1 MLKIDKEKL
10 VSAVKPYGQTDKYAD
25 SIFRFKMAPENVNGC
40 IELADKALCEEIP
53 LLKLSD
59 YREIE
64 KNGNRSNFEKKYF
77 KRRTILLELTAGEI
91 ASGYKGKHLEKAMN
105 VLWSILEETTWVVPA
120 HRQPEN
126 YPECKWVDIFSAA
139 TGGVVAAAYFFLK
152 EEIKKEMPEGFCE
165 RVLYELRRRVTEPFM
180 SDFSPFHCW
189 KGTEGWYVNNWNPW
203 IVNNTLTVAVLA
215 EEDIEI
221 RRKVAAFSAN
231 YLNRY
236 LNFCFEDGSCVEG
249 VSYFFKANASF
260 FDIAELYSELT
271 NGEYNIM
278 DEPYVKKLME
288 YLPNM
293 YAGNKRYFTMS
304 DCGSSKET
312 MNSDV
317 VRFLKRMAKR
327 LNSKTIAAL
336 VYDAG
341 DEKKFTCGDHTA
353 AYRSIRDLS
362 VSDKTADNGGALTE
376 IYMDSVQIMTL
387 RRCDCTAFFKGGNNN
402 EPHGHNDCG
411 EFQIY
416 YKGEPLFIDPGVEVY
431 TAASFSEN
439 RQWCYSSL
447 YHNTPVLNG
456 TEQVA
461 GYQGSPDIRYA
472 ATEVKA
478 DLAIGRME
486 MELSRAYPEEAKI
499 KSAKRIMQLNG
510 GVFTVSDS
518 YCFEQSGRYEFH
530 LMTTAK
536 PQLSSGKM
544 SLQIGGDIVK
554 CRFNP
559 DYEICVEE
567 IPVNDERISKMW
579 SQNVLYCTKIY
590 AFKQSDAF
598 SFTVDLYNT

>member
-105 VLWSILEETTWVVPA
+105 ALWSILEETTWVVPA

-152 EEIKKEMPEGFCE
+152 DEIKKEMPEGFCE

-203 IVNNTLTVAVLA
+203 IVNNALTVTVLTEKDTETRRRAA
-215 EEDIEI
+215 E
-221 RRKVAAFSAN
+221 FSAD

-249 VSYFFKANASF
+249 EAYFFKANASF

-327 LNSKTIAAL
+327 LNSKMLAAL

-341 DEKKFTCGDHTA
+341 GETEFTCGDHTA

-362 VSDKTADNGGALTE
+362 VSDKITDKGGALTE

-387 RRCDCTAFFKGGNNN
+387 RRCGCTAFFKGGNNN

-416 YKGEPLFIDPGVEVY
+416 YKGEPLFIDSGVEIY
-431 TAASFSEN
+431 TAASFSEK

-456 TEQVA
+456 AEQVA

-472 ATEVKA
+472 VTEVKA
-478 DLAIGRME
+478 DLASGRME
-486 MELSRAYPEEAKI
+486 MELSRAYPEDAKI

-536 PQLSSGKM
+536 PQLSSGEM
-544 SLQIGGDIVK
+544 SLKIGGDIIK
-554 CRFNP
+554 CRFNS
-559 DYEICVEE
+559 DYEVCVEE

-579 SQNVLYCTKIY
+579 NQNVLYCTKIS
-590 AFKQSDAF
+590 AFKQSGEF
-598 SFTVDLYNT
+598 SFTVNLYNT